1 MIKLRL
7 SELRD
12 TKSGHILHDV
22 LPGDYLSSGG
32 LSFAKRGERSHT
44 NDGPDGRDYH
54 IHKDCEA
61 FIILQ
66 GNGTMEINGEHTPVT
81 TGDIVIV
88 EPGEDHHLNSSE
100 DDPIVTVWCHAGLN
114 RHKNQQQEESE

>member
-7 SELRD
+7 SELQD
-12 TKSGHILHDV
+12 TKHGHILQGV

-44 NDGPDGRDYH
+44 NDGPHGRDYH
-54 IHKDCEA
+54 IHGDCEA

-66 GNGTMEINGEHTPVT
+66 GTGTMEINGSHTPVA

-100 DDPIVTVWCHAGLN
+100 EDPIVTVWCHASLN
-114 RHKNQQQEESE
+114 RHKNQQQEESV